1 MNLRNYIS
9 LLLLLTAFSSCN
21 KKDEPEPESK
31 QKISLHFFHRVDGE
45 AVVFDTMIYENAA
58 ANPYLI
64 NEIQWFI
71 SDLSLIKANGDSLLL
86 NGWKDMHY
94 IDTDLPETHTW
105 KVFDNIPAGDYQEI
119 RFTFGI
125 SEEKNQS
132 FMFPNPPERDMFWP
146 EYLGGGYH
154 YMKLN
159 GKWKEPNGNITPF
172 DFHMGIGQIYYSYP
186 DSITGYVHNDFRV
199 ALPNSTFSIQAN
211 QTKDLNII
219 MNIENWFK
227 GPHVYDHNIWKGYI
241 MQNQEA
247 MSLARDNGQNV
258 FSLEVT
264 E

>member
-64 NEIQWFI
+64 NEIKWFI

-159 GKWKEPNGNITPF
+159 GKWKEPNGNITPLIF
-172 DFHMGIGQIYYSYP
+172 TWASVRSIIPILIASPATCTTISVWHCPIRLSLSRQIKQKT
-186 DSITGYVHNDFRV
+186 SI
-199 ALPNSTFSIQAN
+199 SS
-211 QTKDLNII
+211 
-219 MNIENWFK
+219 
-227 GPHVYDHNIWKGYI
+227 
-241 MQNQEA
+241 
-247 MSLARDNGQNV
+247 
-258 FSLEVT
+258 
-264 E
+264 